1 MCGIVG
7 YVGGRQALPFLIS
20 GLKRLE
26 YRGYDSAGVAVTG
39 PRGLQVVRRQGKL
52 SALES
57 VVAAEPPQGTLGI
70 GHTRWAT
77 HGKPSEVNA
86 HPHTSGAV
94 TVVHNGI
101 IENHLALRAELEAAG
116 RRFSS
121 ETDTEIFAHLIDRII
136 SDGTTRLADAVRLAL
151 RRVEGTYALVVIS
164 ERDPDQIIAA
174 KNASPLVVGLGKDE
188 TFLASDVPALLDHT
202 RDVIY
207 LEDGDV
213 AEVTRGKV
221 VVTDR
226 EGTPVSRPRRTIE
239 WNAAQAEKA
248 GYPHFML
255 KEIFE
260 QPQAVTDTL
269 RGRLSA
275 ETGDAVLD
283 GIDLPVT
290 TFKRVV
296 ILACG
301 TSYYAGLVGK
311 FLLEAA
317 GRIPCEVDLASEFR
331 YRDPVVGPGDLVVAI
346 SQSGETADTL
356 AAVKEAKGRGATVLA
371 VCNVVDSAIPRVSHA
386 TLYTHAG
393 PEIGVAS
400 TKCFTA
406 QLAALAL
413 LALHVGRRR
422 STLTADAARAL
433 AAELAALPQKMANC
447 LAALVPES
455 DAAAPLAKL
464 AMKYKDAR
472 DFLFLGRGTNYPIA
486 LEGALKLK
494 EISYIHAEGYAAGE
508 MKHGPI
514 ALIEVSGAMRA
525 VLDEAPKILAIARH
539 YHAAQDMLF
548 LGRGLSYPICLEG
561 ALKLKEIS
569 YIHAEAY
576 AAGEMKHGPIALID
590 EAMPVVVVVPR
601 DPHHEKTVSNIQE
614 VRAREGQIIAVAT
627 QGDSDVAALARHVIW
642 LPPCDEAVL
651 PLVAVLPLQLLAYYI
666 ADLKGTD
673 VDQPRNLAKTV
684 TVE

>member
-7 YVGGRQALPFLIS
+7 YVGGREALPFLLS
-20 GLKRLE
+20 GLRRLE

-39 PRGLQVVRRQGKL
+39 PDGLQVVRRQGKL
-52 SALES
+52 SVLEG
-57 VVAAEPPQGTLGI
+57 VVAVEPPRGTLGI

-77 HGKPSEVNA
+77 HGRPSELNA
-86 HPHTSGAV
+86 HPHTSGSV

-101 IENHLALRAELEAAG
+101 IENHLALRAELELSG
-116 RRFSS
+116 RTFSS
-121 ETDTEIFAHLIDRII
+121 ETDTEIFAHLIDGALLAG
-136 SDGTTRLADAVRLAL
+136 SVTLADAVRASL

-164 ERDPDQIIAA
+164 NSHPEHIVAA
-174 KNASPLVVGLGKDE
+174 KNASPLVIGLGVNE

-202 RDVIY
+202 REVIY

-213 AEVTRGKV
+213 AEIDRGSA

-226 EGTPVSRPRRTIE
+226 AGVPVVRPRRTIE

-248 GYPHFML
+248 GHPHFML

-269 RGRLSA
+269 RGRLSP

-283 GIDLPVT
+283 GIDLPIAS
-290 TFKRVV
+290 FKRVV
-296 ILACG
+296 LLACG
-301 TSYYAGLVGK
+301 TSYYAALVGK
-311 FLLEAA
+311 FLIEAA

-331 YRDPVVGPGDLVVAI
+331 YRDPVVGPGDLVIAI

-356 AAVKEAKGRGATVLA
+356 AAVKEAKSRGATLLSI
-371 VCNVVDSAIPRVSHA
+371 CNVVDSAIPRASHA

-413 LALHVGRRR
+413 IALHVGRRR
-422 STLTADAARAL
+422 ATLTADAARAL
-433 AAELAALPQKMANC
+433 AGELAALPQKMANC
-447 LAALVPES
+447 LASLVP
-455 DAAAPLAKL
+455 AAEAGAPLAAL
-464 AMKYKDAR
+464 AAKYRDAR
-472 DFLFLGRGTNYPIA
+472 DFLFIGRGTNYPIA

-514 ALIEVSGAMRA
+514 ALIDDGV
-525 VLDEAPKILAIARH
+525 
-539 YHAAQDMLF
+539 
-548 LGRGLSYPICLEG
+548 
-561 ALKLKEIS
+561 
-569 YIHAEAY
+569 
-576 AAGEMKHGPIALID
+576 
-590 EAMPVVVVVPR
+590 PVVVLAPKG
-601 DPHHEKTVSNIQE
+601 HGYEKVLSNLAE
-614 VRAREGQIIAVAT
+614 VRARKGRVLAIATV
-627 QGDSDVAALARHVIW
+627 GDELIASQCDDVLRIPDAH
-642 LPPCDEAVL
+642 
-651 PLVAVLPLQLLAYYI
+651 PLVQPFLTVIPLQLLAYAI
-666 ADLKGTD
+666 AIAKGND
-673 VDQPRNLAKTV
+673 VDQPRNLAKSV

>member
-7 YVGGRQALPFLIS
+7 YVGGQQALPFLIS

-39 PRGLQVVRRQGKL
+39 VSGLQVVRRQGKL
-52 SALES
+52 SVLES
-57 VVAAEPPQGTLGI
+57 VVAIEPPQGTLGI

-77 HGKPSEVNA
+77 HGRPSEVNA

-101 IENHLALRAELEAAG
+101 IENHLALRAELESVG

-121 ETDTEIFAHLIDRII
+121 ETDTEIFAHLIDRALA
-136 SDGTTRLADAVRLAL
+136 DGAVTLSDAVRASL

-164 ERDPDQIIAA
+164 ENDPEQIVAA
-174 KNASPLVVGLGKDE
+174 KNASPLVIGLGKNE
-188 TFLASDVPALLDHT
+188 MFLASDVPALLDHT
-202 RDVIY
+202 REVVY

-213 AEVTRGKV
+213 AELRRGKV
-221 VVTDR
+221 VLTDR
-226 EGTPVSRPRRTIE
+226 GGAPVNRPQRTIE

-260 QPQAVTDTL
+260 QPRAVTDTL
-269 RGRLSA
+269 RGRLSP

-283 GIDLPVT
+283 GIDLPIAS
-290 TFKRVV
+290 FKRVV
-296 ILACG
+296 LLACG
-301 TSYYAGLVGK
+301 TSYYAALVGK
-311 FLLEAA
+311 FLIEATA
-317 GRIPCEVDLASEFR
+317 RIPCEVDLASEFR
-331 YRDPVVGPGDLVVAI
+331 YRDPVIVPGDLVIAI

-356 AAVKEAKGRGATVLA
+356 AAVKEAKGRGATVLSI
-371 VCNVVDSAIPRVSHA
+371 CNVVDSAIPRTSHA

-413 LALHVGRRR
+413 IALHVGRRR
-422 STLTADAARAL
+422 ATLTADAARAL
-433 AAELAALPQKMANC
+433 ARELAALPQKMANC
-447 LAALVPES
+447 LASLVPDSEAS
-455 DAAAPLAKL
+455 APLAKL
-464 AMKYKDAR
+464 AAKYKDAH

-514 ALIEVSGAMRA
+514 ALIDDGV
-525 VLDEAPKILAIARH
+525 
-539 YHAAQDMLF
+539 
-548 LGRGLSYPICLEG
+548 
-561 ALKLKEIS
+561 
-569 YIHAEAY
+569 
-576 AAGEMKHGPIALID
+576 
-590 EAMPVVVVVPR
+590 PVVVVAPKG
-601 DPHHEKTVSNIQE
+601 HGYEKVLSNLAE
-614 VRAREGQIIAVAT
+614 VRARKGRILAVAT
-627 QGDSDVAALARHVIW
+627 EGDDLITSQCDDVLRIPDAG
-642 LPPCDEAVL
+642 
-651 PLVAVLPLQLLAYYI
+651 PLVQPFLTVLPLQLLSYAI
-666 ADLKGTD
+666 AIAKGND
-673 VDQPRNLAKTV
+673 VDQPRNLAKSV

>member
-7 YVGGRQALPFLIS
+7 YVGGREALPFLMS

-26 YRGYDSAGVAVTG
+26 YRGYDSAGIAIARAG
-39 PRGLQVVRRQGKL
+39 GLEVVRRQGKL
-52 SALES
+52 SMLEAA
-57 VVAAEPPQGTLGI
+57 VAAAPPRGTLGI

-77 HGKPSEVNA
+77 HGRPSEANA
-86 HPHTSGAV
+86 HPHTAGAV

-121 ETDTEIFAHLIDRII
+121 ETDTEIFAHLVDRALD
-136 SDGTTRLADAVRLAL
+136 DGAATLGDAVRAAL
-151 RRVEGTYALVVIS
+151 RHVEGTYALVVIS
-164 ERDPDQIIAA
+164 GGHPDEIVAA
-174 KNASPLVVGLGKDE
+174 KNASPLVVGLGANE

-202 RDVIY
+202 REVIY

-213 AEVTRGKV
+213 AEIRRGGV
-221 VVTDR
+221 VMTDLAGVGVR
-226 EGTPVSRPRRTIE
+226 RARRTIE

-248 GYPHFML
+248 GYRHFML

-269 RGRLSA
+269 RGRLSP

-283 GIDLPVT
+283 GVDLPIE
-290 TFKRVV
+290 TFKRVTL
-296 ILACG
+296 LACG
-301 TSYYAGLVGK
+301 TSFYAALVGK
-311 FLLEAA
+311 FHIEAA

-331 YRDPVVGPGDLVVAI
+331 YRDPVVGPGDLVIAI

-371 VCNVVDSAIPRVSHA
+371 ICNVVDAAIPRLAHA

-413 LALHVGRRR
+413 VALHVGRRR
-422 STLTADAARAL
+422 ATLTADAARAL
-433 AAELAALPQKMANC
+433 ARDLAALPQKMAHC
-447 LAALVPES
+447 LATLVPEAE
-455 DAAAPLAKL
+455 AAAPLPAQ
-464 AMKYKDAR
+464 AATYKDAR
-472 DFLFLGRGTNYPIA
+472 DFLFLGRGANYPIA

-514 ALIEVSGAMRA
+514 ALIDDGV
-525 VLDEAPKILAIARH
+525 
-539 YHAAQDMLF
+539 
-548 LGRGLSYPICLEG
+548 
-561 ALKLKEIS
+561 
-569 YIHAEAY
+569 
-576 AAGEMKHGPIALID
+576 
-590 EAMPVVVVVPR
+590 PVVVIAPR
-601 DPHHEKTVSNIQE
+601 GHGYEKVLSNLAE
-614 VRAREGQIIAVAT
+614 VRARKGRVLAVAT
-627 QGDSDVAALARHVIW
+627 EGDDVIASQCDDVLWVPDAA
-642 LPPCDEAVL
+642 
-651 PLVAVLPLQLLAYYI
+651 PLMQPFLTVLPLQLLAYAI
-666 ADLKGTD
+666 AVAKGND
-673 VDQPRNLAKTV
+673 VDQPRNLAKSV